1 MQIKDAVYFLYF
13 RKFCDSKKKKT
24 PDIWYELF
32 FKYKCT
38 YENVYLI

>member
-1 MQIKDAVYFLYF
+1 MQIKDAVYFLHF
-13 RKFCDSKKKKT
+13 RIFFDSKKKNPGYMVWT
-24 PDIWYELF
+24 F